1 MEKESCTDYRLGKN
15 QAMIWFRRICR
26 SLVFLLLAG
35 SGVLIIAQSPTELPS
50 GPGRQVLQRMCTR
63 CHTLSDITRQRKSA
77 QGWSDT
83 VRDMISR
90 GAVGNDT
97 EVRELIAYLANHF
110 GQGDAAVA
118 DSQPAAG
125 KMTLHRA
132 DSALSSVPA
141 AEEDAWPDPE
151 AGVTPERLIHASA
164 EPRNWLTF
172 AGTYRSQHYSL
183 LRQITTGN
191 AHDLQLK
198 WIFQARELNPYETTP
213 LVVNGVLYTM
223 QGDDVVA
230 LDATTGRLFWIY
242 RYTPEVQHGLCCG
255 VISRGLAM
263 LGNTL
268 YMASLDDHLIAL
280 DARTGTPLWN
290 VKVAD
295 NAKGY
300 TMTIAPLA
308 VHGEVVVGGAGGEYG
323 ARGFIAAYDARHGK
337 LLWRFNS
344 TAGPGDPGH
353 STWGGD
359 SWKHGGGSVWLTG
372 SYDPETNLLFWGI
385 GNPGPD
391 YNGDVRPG
399 DNLYTCSMV
408 AIDATT
414 GKLKWYYQ
422 ANPHNEF
429 DWDAVQTPV
438 LATINWKGKPRKVI
452 LWADRNGFYYVL
464 DRNTGR
470 FLLAKAFVK
479 QTWNDGFT
487 AQGRPILTP
496 AAKSSTTGTLIYPD
510 NQGGTNWF
518 APSFDPQTGLFYV
531 NARESYSTLFVKGDV
546 KEYVDGARYDG
557 RGQVRVEKAPM
568 VMGAND
574 DEYAAVRALDPAT
587 GTLRWQ
593 YKLDWGNSLHTFY
606 GWQTSAGAAGI
617 LTTAGGVL
625 FTGGR
630 EGHFVALDARNGALL
645 WKADLGGP
653 MIMDPITYA
662 VDGRQY
668 VAINAGNCLFVF
680 GLR

>member
-1 MEKESCTDYRLGKN
+1 MK
-15 QAMIWFRRICR
+15 WFRRICH
-26 SLVFLLLAG
+26 FLQLSLLAG
-35 SGVLIIAQSPTELPS
+35 SGASAIAHAQMDLPS
-50 GPGRQVLQRMCTR
+50 GPGGQVLQRMCTR
-63 CHTLSDITRQRKSA
+63 CHTLTDITRQRKTA
-77 QGWSDT
+77 QQWSDT

-90 GAVGNDT
+90 GAVGSDA
-97 EVRELIAYLANHF
+97 EVRELVAYLTAHF
-110 GQGDAAVA
+110 GQGAGAPA
-118 DSQPAAG
+118 DSSSPSG
-125 KMTLHRA
+125 KMPFQGT
-132 DSALSSVPA
+132 SPVPPSVPA
-141 AEEDAWPDPE
+141 ALQDAWPEPA

-164 EPRNWLTF
+164 EPQNWLTF
-172 AGTYRSQHYSL
+172 AGTYGSQHYSL
-183 LRQITTGN
+183 LDQITTKN
-191 AHDLQLK
+191 AHDLELK
-198 WIFQARELNPYETTP
+198 WIFQARWLDPYETTP

-255 VISRGLAM
+255 LISRGLAI

-268 YMASLDDHLIAL
+268 YMAALDNHLIAL
-280 DARTGTPLWN
+280 DAQTGTPLWN

-295 NAKGY
+295 NAEGY

-308 VHGEVVVGGAGGEYG
+308 VHGEVIVGGAGGEYG
-323 ARGFIAAYDARHGK
+323 ARGFIAAYDAHYGK
-337 LLWRFNS
+337 LLWRFYS
-344 TAGPGDPGH
+344 TAGPGDPGND
-353 STWGGD
+353 TWGGD

-408 AIDATT
+408 ALDATT

-438 LATINWKGKPRKVI
+438 LATISWKGHPRKVI
-452 LWADRNGFYYVL
+452 LWADRNGFFYVL
-464 DRNTGR
+464 DRNTGK
-470 FLLAKAFVK
+470 FLLGKAFVK

-487 AQGRPILTP
+487 AQGRPILSPT
-496 AAKSSTTGTLIYPD
+496 AKSSTTGTLIYPD

-518 APSFDPQTGLFYV
+518 APSFDPQTGFFYV

-546 KEYVDGARYDG
+546 KEYVNGARYDG
-557 RGQVRVEKAPM
+557 RGQNRFERKQPLI
-568 VMGAND
+568 GADD
-574 DEYAAVRALDPAT
+574 DEYAAVRALDPVT
-587 GTLRWQ
+587 GALRWQ

-630 EGHFVALDARNGALL
+630 EGYFVALDAGNGTLL
-645 WKADLGGP
+645 WKTNLGGP

-662 VDGRQY
+662 VNGKEY